1 MKKITPKNV
10 PIRKNAALPD
20 VILYNDP
27 ADSKERIRGPS
38 YWDLF
43 RSFAL
48 FYKIISN
55 FICLFPVLN
64 FVIVC

>member
-1 MKKITPKNV
+1 MKKITPKMSQLGKMQ
-10 PIRKNAALPD
+10 RLPD

-48 FYKIISN
+48 F
-55 FICLFPVLN
+55 L
-64 FVIVC
+64 

>member
-10 PIRKNAALPD
+10 PIRKNALPD

-48 FYKIISN
+48 F
-55 FICLFPVLN
+55 L
-64 FVIVC
+64 

>member
-27 ADSKERIRGPS
+27 ADSKDRIRGPS
-38 YWDLF
+38 YWDYFDL
-43 RSFAL
+43 FAL
-48 FYKIISN
+48 F
-55 FICLFPVLN
+55 L
-64 FVIVC
+64 